1 MSGRSGEIALLLA
14 ASPFSGVNMYA
25 SAVSWVMA
33 QMRWFSSPLVSSLKS
48 RWRPSYVQPKSK
60 SGRADL
66 VNRLAEPKSSTGATH
81 RLPSVGGRGRK
92 VRDRRNLVARWGV
105 REGQKSTRQGKAA
118 KGRGVTAMG
127 HQPVLFQRVIR
138 RRSSPANVTDARS
151 RIWRTSWGAIASPSP
166 LLRSAPVEWRLIS
179 RTSG

>member
-1 MSGRSGEIALLLA
+1 MNRPVPRSGVPINGATGHSRTLGSGTAPVFEYPVPPPGGEVDCPRIVPDSIAVVETNNDRVGSIGEIALLLA

-48 RWRPSYVQPKSK
+48 RRRPSYVQPKSK

-105 REGQKSTRQGKAA
+105 REGQKSTRQGKPR
-118 KGRGVTAMG
+118 RG
-127 HQPVLFQRVIR
+127 
-138 RRSSPANVTDARS
+138 
-151 RIWRTSWGAIASPSP
+151 
-166 LLRSAPVEWRLIS
+166 EE
-179 RTSG
+179 